1 MTALHERLQDV
12 IADMRAHANNDR
24 QAEYGEDDS
33 VSISY
38 VLGWADRLEAAQSL
52 QAQEGD
58 LLDALRTLHRL
69 GQFDNVYDVR
79 ARADLSILRDDQS
92 SWDHPDVIA
101 YSEACKVIESYLAAA
116 LPLR

>member
-1 MTALHERLQDV
+1 MDTIL
-12 IADMRAHANNDR
+12 I
-24 QAEYGEDDS
+24 
-33 VSISY
+33 
-38 VLGWADRLEAAQSL
+38 DRLAQEIRRVDGSNSLGAAALAEALMPFLAAQSM